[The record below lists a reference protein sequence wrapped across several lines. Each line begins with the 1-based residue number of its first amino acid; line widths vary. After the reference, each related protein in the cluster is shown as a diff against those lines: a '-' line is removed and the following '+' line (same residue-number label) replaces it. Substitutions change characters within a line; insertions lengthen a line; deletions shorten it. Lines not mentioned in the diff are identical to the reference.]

1 MLSGRL
7 INRKRIFYSVIF
19 LILILVSV
27 TTCRNAGT
35 WLVKKDPPAHADALV
50 LLMGSIPDR
59 VLEASD
65 LYKAGLT
72 DRVVIVEESMGAYR
86 ELEAR
91 GAHIISNTQQCRNA
105 AIALGIPSE
114 SIVVLPGDAC
124 STQQEAIIIR
134 DYIKNRN
141 GIDTILLV
149 TSSDHTRRASM
160 IFEKAFEKSGMQVVV
175 YSCPSKYS
183 KYNGKGWWKQ
193 KEGIQVVLFESV
205 KIANFLFIEKY
216 RL

>member
-1 MLSGRL
+1 MAGNFFNRNRIIYSG
-7 INRKRIFYSVIF
+7 IF
-19 LILILVSV
+19 LFFILVSA
-27 TTCRNAGT
+27 TTCRNAGK
-35 WLVKKDPPAHADALV
+35 WLVKKDNPVQADALV
-50 LLMGSIPDR
+50 ILMGSIPDR

-65 LYKAGLT
+65 LYKAGFA

-114 SIVVLPGDAC
+114 NIVVLPGDAR

-134 DYIKNRN
+134 EFLKARP

-149 TSSDHTRRASM
+149 TSSDHTRRAFM
-160 IFEKAFEKSGMQVVV
+160 IFEKAFEKSGMHIVV

-183 KYNGKGWWKQ
+183 NFNGKGWWKR
-193 KEGIQVVLFESV
+193 KESIQVVLFESV
-205 KIANFLFIEKY
+205 KIVNFLFIEKY

>member
-1 MLSGRL
+1 MTGRILNRNRIIYSG
-7 INRKRIFYSVIF
+7 IF
-19 LILILVSV
+19 LIFILVSV

-35 WLVKKDPPAHADALV
+35 WLIKKDNPVRADALV
-50 LLMGSIPDR
+50 ILMGSIPDR
-59 VLEASD
+59 ILEAAD
-65 LYKAGLT
+65 LYKAGLA

-86 ELEAR
+86 ELETR

-114 SIVVLPGDAC
+114 NIIVLPGDAR
-124 STQQEAIIIR
+124 STQQEAIKVR
-134 DYIKNRN
+134 EYMKARP

-149 TSSDHTRRASM
+149 TSSNHTRRASM
-160 IFEKAFEKSGMQVVV
+160 LFEKAFNKSGMQIVV

-183 KYNGKGWWKQ
+183 NFNGKGWWKQ
-193 KEGIQVVLFESV
+193 KENIQVVLFEYI

>member
-1 MLSGRL
+1 MTGRF
-7 INRKRIFYSVIF
+7 INRNRIFYSGFF
-19 LILILVSV
+19 LIFILLSV

-35 WLVKKDPPAHADALV
+35 WLIKKDTPVCAEALV
-50 LLMGSIPDR
+50 ILMGSIPDR

-65 LYKAGLT
+65 IYKAGLT

-91 GAHIISNTQQCRNA
+91 GVRIISNTQQCRNA
-105 AIALGIPSE
+105 AIQLGVPSE
-114 SIVVLPGDAC
+114 NIVVLPGDAR
-124 STQQEAIIIR
+124 STQHEVMIVR
-134 DYIKNRN
+134 EYLKVWP

-160 IFEKAFEKSGMQVVV
+160 LFEKAFEKSGMQIVV
-175 YSCPSKYS
+175 YTCPSKYS
-183 KYNGKGWWKQ
+183 NFKGEGWWKQ
-193 KEGIQVVLFESV
+193 KESIQVVLFEYI